1 MTQIV
6 LVLCFQVNLS
16 LYLKNVLNFVV
27 STSSAGLL
35 MVSNQHLEDGDSLM
49 NLNSSLNL
57 GRNNVNSRKRHKSAG
72 DYHTKPRSGSVFSNW
87 RPRHVSGD
95 DRLQRFSDI
104 APEEDNLFLE
114 EIDKAEKTEDN
125 RTDDETKDSG
135 VVLDTDNTQDRHNN
149 RPSSIPIE
157 TPKAKTVS
165 LNLESPGLGMS
176 IGTPVTENDPLGF
189 FDQTNTSDDNA
200 TKTNSNVNGKYMR
213 SESDA
218 SAVSITVEG
227 DQSQPM
233 FTIGQEGQDKPECN
247 STTDNREDRTFSL
260 GSIHSL
266 DSTMDNQPLS
276 PLERVGKRLKDVG
289 RTNSSPGSLDEEKSG
304 KPSFWPVKGYLSSL
318 QSPSKKSQ
326 DSLDGTPD
334 LDGNSETGFKRFG
347 SFRKHKERL
356 SGAFK
361 IGAGALANKFS
372 ELKHTITTPTKF
384 GSNSSIDVH
393 EENRG
398 VDVPRRP
405 TSMRD
410 THDGGAKSVP
420 NRNGRSPCR
429 IQGLCCIFI
438 VHLKSLYMFY

>member
-1 MTQIV
+1 
-6 LVLCFQVNLS
+6 
-16 LYLKNVLNFVV
+16 
-27 STSSAGLL
+27 
-35 MVSNQHLEDGDSLM
+35 MVSNQHIEDGDSLM

-57 GRNNVNSRKRHKSAG
+57 GRNVNSRKRHKSAG
-72 DYHTKPRSGSVFSNW
+72 DYHSKPRANSVFSNW

-95 DRLQRFSDI
+95 DRLHRYTDI

-114 EIDKAEKTEDN
+114 ERDKLEKAEENNK
-125 RTDDETKDSG
+125 TDDDTKDSG
-135 VVLDTDNTQDRHNN
+135 VVLDSDSTQDRLN
-149 RPSSIPIE
+149 RPSSIPIDAPQG
-157 TPKAKTVS
+157 TTMSA
-165 LNLESPGLGMS
+165 NLESPGLGVS

-189 FDQTNTSDDNA
+189 FDNTNTSDDSA
-200 TKTNSNVNGKYMR
+200 TKTNSNVNGKYLR
-213 SESDA
+213 SQSEVNAPSG
-218 SAVSITVEG
+218 VSITTVN

-233 FTIGQEGQDKPECN
+233 FTIGQDKQECN
-247 STTDNREDRTFSL
+247 NTTDKRDERTFSL

-289 RTNSSPGSLDEEKSG
+289 RTNSSPGSLDKEDKTGKST
-304 KPSFWPVKGYLSSL
+304 FWPVKGYLSSL

-326 DSLDGTPD
+326 DSLDGTPE
-334 LDGNSETGFKRFG
+334 LDGSSESGFKRFG

-393 EENRG
+393 EDIRG
-398 VDVPRRP
+398 VDVPKRH
-405 TSMRD
+405 SSLKD
-410 THDGGAKSVP
+410 THDGGVKSVP
-420 NRNGRSPCR
+420 SRNGKFCFSESIHAHR
-429 IQGLCCIFI
+429 
-438 VHLKSLYMFY
+438 